1 MHAKLITIGVSHYC
15 EKARWALE
23 LANIPYT
30 EDAHAPVFHLPYAKA
45 VGGRSVPILVTD
57 TVIKDSTKILQ
68 WVGHHPASQWNP
80 YSTPEALDW
89 EERFDEVLGPHVRR
103 VAYGLLL
110 PHRELVV
117 KMMHGDHKTW
127 ESRTIDIGYPAIAA
141 GLRKSLKITPD
152 GVVRSKAKILALLDE
167 VGETVEDRSFLI
179 GEELSAADIT
189 FASLFGPLV
198 LPEKYGWKMPKLEEM
213 PEDVSKMISTY
224 REHPAGKYAMRIYDA
239 YR

>member
-23 LANIPYT
+23 LGGISYI

-45 VGGRSVPILVTD
+45 AGGRSVPILVTD

-68 WVGHHPASQWNP
+68 WVGHHPASEWNP
-80 YSTPEALDW
+80 YAPPEALEW
-89 EERFDEVLGPHVRR
+89 EERFDEALGPHVRR
-103 VAYGLLL
+103 VAYGMLL

-117 KMMHGDHKTW
+117 QMMHGAQKTW
-127 ESRTIDIGYPAIAA
+127 ESRSIEVGYPAIAA
-141 GLRKSLKITPD
+141 GLRKSLRITPD

-167 VGETVEDRSFLI
+167 VGEAVEDQTYLC
-179 GEELSAADIT
+179 GDTLSAADIT

-198 LPEKYGWKMPKLEEM
+198 LPEKYGWKMPDFEALPDE
-213 PEDVSKMISTY
+213 VSRIISTY
-224 REHPAGKYAMRIYDA
+224 REHPAGKYAMRIYENH
-239 YR
+239 R